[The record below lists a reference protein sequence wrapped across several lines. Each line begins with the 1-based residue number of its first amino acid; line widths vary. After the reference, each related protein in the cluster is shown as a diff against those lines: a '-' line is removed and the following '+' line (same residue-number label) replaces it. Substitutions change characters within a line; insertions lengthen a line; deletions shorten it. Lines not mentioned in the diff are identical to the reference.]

1 MPAVPLGSLVLV
13 TGASGFI
20 AVHTIKTFLENGY
33 PVRGTVRSHAKGEYL
48 ADLFKGSKVPFEY
61 VIVEDIAQPGAFD
74 EAVKGVAGVAH
85 TASPFHFRVNDP
97 QQLIEPAV
105 KGTLGVLESIQ
116 RNNPDVKRIVIT
128 SSCASI
134 MDDAAPKP
142 HVRTEKGTQ
151 AFLTP
156 SNARL
161 ERDVAQGGRGRK
173 GRDAM
178 PIDMYRASKTL
189 AERAFWKF
197 IDEKKTS
204 WDGATICPPMVYGP
218 ILQQVSSTS
227 GLNTSNASLL
237 DWLTGNKKQSDIPGG
252 RALQLGRFALAHVRA
267 LTVPE
272 AGGERF
278 IVGAGPGSP
287 NDLVLSFERHFPDR
301 KTYPK
306 GDALKVEAI
315 NAQSNRYDG
324 SKAERILG
332 IKYHDIDMSVKDTV
346 ESLITRL
353 GV

>member
-1 MPAVPLGSLVLV
+1 MPAIPPGSLVLV

-20 AVHTIKTFLENGY
+20 AVHTIKTLLDSGY
-33 PVRGTVRSHAKGEYL
+33 AVRGTVRSQAKGDYL
-48 ADLFKGSKVPFEY
+48 ADLFKASKAPFEY
-61 VIVEDIAQPGAFD
+61 VIVEDIVQPGAFD
-74 EAVKGVAGVAH
+74 EAVTGVAGVAH

-116 RNNPDVKRIVIT
+116 KNN
-128 SSCASI
+128 SCASI
-134 MDDAAPKP
+134 MDDNAPKP
-142 HVRTEKGTQ
+142 HVRTEKDWNETSIKNVEEQGCD
-151 AFLTP
+151 
-156 SNARL
+156 AR
-161 ERDVAQGGRGRK
+161 
-173 GRDAM
+173 

-197 IDEKKTS
+197 IDDKKPN

-227 GLNTSNASLL
+227 ELNTSNANVL
-237 DWLTGNKKQSDIPGG
+237 DWLTGNKAESDIPDVATFNWVDV
-252 RALQLGRFALAHVRA
+252 RDVALAHVRA

-287 NDLVLSFERHFPDR
+287 NDLVLSFERHFPER

-306 GDALKVEAI
+306 GNQSKVEAI
-315 NAQSNRYDG
+315 NAKSNRYDG

-332 IKYHDIDMSVKDTV
+332 IKYHDIDTTARDTA
-346 ESLITRL
+346 ESLIKRL